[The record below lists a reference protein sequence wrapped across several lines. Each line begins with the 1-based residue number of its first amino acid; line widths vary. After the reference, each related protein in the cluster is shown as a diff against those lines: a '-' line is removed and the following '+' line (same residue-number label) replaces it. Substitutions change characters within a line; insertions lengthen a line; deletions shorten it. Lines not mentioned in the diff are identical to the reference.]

1 MDFKTLYRETFS
13 QVRAPAPV
21 HLEEYKHMKHKTT
34 IRRALLVAAVLCVFT
49 ALCLTAYATD
59 FFGLHSFI
67 LGGDRPK
74 DYYTPPAVEPT
85 DENGIPQLHVPTMDD
100 SDVLSLQGYNDAP
113 ESLALEEWERYVE
126 SCPPCTVNVT
136 GFERDYSCY
145 SVWSQEMAD
154 TLEGICAKYGLKL
167 HTRMEILD
175 YGELAEA
182 VGGDF
187 HLGNFMEYAGYMYED
202 GSFHEDDEFVDPEGH
217 LLTFQLT
224 RNVKGSLTDVM
235 LFIGDAD
242 TYEQWQYE
250 CQGYTLTLALSPEK
264 SLVIA
269 DLGDAVVSL
278 NVLSGSVSTWYEGDK
293 PVDKAKLEQLCDAF
307 DWSLLAQVQAPDFD
321 AMGFSGTDWDAFYA
335 EAAESNEAYAA
346 SLE

>member
-1 MDFKTLYRETFS
+1 MDFETLYKATFD
-13 QVRAPAPV
+13 QVRAPASTN
-21 HLEEYKHMKHKTT
+21 LEVCTHMKHKTT
-34 IRRALLVAAVLCVFT
+34 IRRALLVAAVLCAVA

-67 LGGDRPK
+67 LGGDQPK
-74 DYYTPPAVEPT
+74 DYDTPPAVEPT
-85 DENGIPQLHVPTMDD
+85 DENGIPQPHVPTMDD

-175 YGELAEA
+175 YGELVEA
-182 VGGDF
+182 VGGRYLLGDF
-187 HLGNFMEYAGYMYED
+187 GNYSGYMYED
-202 GSFHEDDEFVDPEGH
+202 GSFHQDDDFYDPEGG
-217 LLTFQLT
+217 TIPFQLT
-224 RNVKGSLTDVM
+224 RSVKGTLTDVM

-242 TYEQWQYE
+242 TYAQWQYD
-250 CQGYTLTLALSPEK
+250 CQGYTLTLALSPDK

-278 NVLSGSVSTWYEGDK
+278 NVLSGSIETWGEGYAQIDRT
-293 PVDKAKLEQLCDAF
+293 ALERLCDAF
-307 DWSLLAQVQAPDFD
+307 DWALLAQVQAPDFD
-321 AMGFSGTDWDAFYA
+321 AMGFAGTDWDAFY
-335 EAAESNEAYAA
+335 YAA
-346 SLE
+346 GVEAQG

>member
-1 MDFKTLYRETFS
+1 MDFETLYKETFD

-67 LGGDRPK
+67 LGGDQPK

-85 DENGIPQLHVPTMDD
+85 DANGIPQPHVPTMDE
-100 SDVLSLQGYNDAP
+100 SDVLSLQGYSDAP
-113 ESLALEEWERYVE
+113 ESLALEEWKRYVD
-126 SCPPCTVNVT
+126 SCLPCTVNVS

-145 SVWSQEMAD
+145 QVWSQEMAD
-154 TLEGICAKYGLKL
+154 TLEAICAKYDLKL

-175 YGELAEA
+175 HAQLVVA
-182 VGGDF
+182 VGGEY
-187 HLGNFMEYAGYMYED
+187 HLGNFMEYSGYMYED
-202 GSFHEDDEFVDPEGH
+202 GGFHQDDDFIDPEGR
-217 LLTFQLT
+217 TIPFQLT
-224 RNVKGSLTDVM
+224 RSVKGTLTDVM

-242 TYEQWQYE
+242 TYAQWQYD
-250 CQGYTLTLALSPEK
+250 CQGYTLTLAIAPHK

-278 NVLSGSVSTWYEGDK
+278 NVLSGSIETWGEGYEQIDRT
-293 PVDKAKLEQLCDAF
+293 ALERLCDAF
-307 DWSLLAQVQAPDFD
+307 DWGVLAQVQAPDFD
-321 AMGFSGTDWDAFYA
+321 AMGFPGTDWDAFY
-335 EAAESNEAYAA
+335 YAA
-346 SLE
+346 GIEPQG